1 VIVKTVKKKDRE
13 PIEYETV
20 TLKVPRILM
29 EFLYNTPTHYG
40 LNPIPFLEYELVDAI
55 RSDLEA
61 TTGEEIIKWNELGSV
76 FYAILEDERYREI
89 GERNGDSTG
98 KP

>member
-1 VIVKTVKKKDRE
+1 METAKQNDRQ

-29 EFLYNTPTHYG
+29 EFVRATPAHYG
-40 LNPIPFLEYELVDAI
+40 LDSTAFLEYGLVDFI

-61 TTGEEIIKWNELGSV
+61 TTGEELIKWNGLGPV
-76 FYAILEDERYREI
+76 FREILKDERF
-89 GERNGDSTG
+89 
-98 KP
+98 